1 MSLLTYKRQE
11 TNILFGAIAGDV
23 IGSVFE
29 WHNIKSKKFEL
40 LSPKSRFTDDS
51 VMTIAT
57 ADALLHGRDY
67 ATAYQKWGNLYPHAG
82 YGGKFRH
89 WLKEENPQPYNSWG
103 NGAAMRVSPIGWFCK
118 DAESVLQE
126 AKKSASITH
135 NHPEGIK
142 GAQSTAL
149 AIFLAR
155 NGADKNS
162 IKLEMETRFH
172 YDLSS
177 RTLDDIRPGYSF
189 DVSCQ
194 GTLPVALLA
203 FCESTDYE
211 DAIRNAISV
220 GGDSD
225 TIAAIT
231 GGIALAFYK
240 TMPQHIV
247 QKVEKR
253 LPDEMKVICR
263 EFNSAI
269 IG

>member
-1 MSLLTYKRQE
+1 MIY
-11 TNILFGAIAGDV
+11 LFGALAGDI
-23 IGSVFE
+23 IGSAFE
-29 WHNIKSKKFEL
+29 WRNVKSKEFEL
-40 LSPKSRFTDDS
+40 FAQKSRFTDDS

-57 ADALLHGRDY
+57 ADALLHGLDY
-67 ATAYQKWGNLYPHAG
+67 AAAYQKWGNLYPHAG
-82 YGGKFRH
+82 YGGKFRQ

-103 NGAAMRVSPIGWFCK
+103 NGSAMRISPVGWFCK
-118 DAESVLQE
+118 DTESVLKE
-126 AKKSASITH
+126 AEKSASVTH

-142 GAQSTAL
+142 GAQAAAL

-155 NGADKNS
+155 NGADKNA
-162 IKLEMETRFH
+162 IKQEMENRFH
-172 YDLSS
+172 YDLSFQM
-177 RTLDDIRPGYSF
+177 LDDIRPGYSF

-203 FCESTDYE
+203 FLESTDYE

-240 TMPQHIV
+240 TMPEHIV
-247 QKVEKR
+247 QEVEKR
-253 LPDEMKVICR
+253 LPDEMKAICR
-263 EFNSAI
+263 EFNLAI
-269 IG
+269 TE